1 MTNILYTTLAFD
13 CFFSL
18 PINITLPKGDYVV
31 RTLDGAE
38 RAVNAAA
45 IAPFEITLAQAKQYL
60 EGQMSEPIEALNR
73 LVRHYQAICAAEA
86 HARGET
92 PITEIPEGNAEAAKE
107 KLTPFVEAL
116 GDFLRQATSENPAD
130 QAAAQEK
137 IRSFRDNLSQIG
149 VPTSDDLKRI
159 PERLRQDDLDT
170 IYKENQQSLTNAF
183 QKLFDAIAT
192 AANTASQE
200 LGEHRETPLSKDNK
214 PQN

>member
-1 MTNILYTTLAFD
+1 MTNIIYTTAAFD

-18 PINITLPKGDYVV
+18 PINVTLPEGDYVI

-45 IAPFEITLAQAKQYL
+45 IAPFEITLAQAKQCL
-60 EGQMSEPIEALNR
+60 EDQMNEPLEMLSR

-92 PITEIPEGNAEAAKE
+92 PITEIPTGDAETAKN
-107 KLTPFVEAL
+107 KLTPLVAAL

-137 IRSFRDNLSQIG
+137 IRSFRANLTQMG
-149 VPTSDDLKRI
+149 VPTSEDLERI
-159 PERLRQDDLDT
+159 PERLRNDDLDA
-170 IYKENQQSLTNAF
+170 IREENRQRLTDAF
-183 QKLFDAIAT
+183 QKLFDTIAN
-192 AANTASQE
+192 AANAASQE
-200 LGEHRETPLSKDNK
+200 LREHQDASPTETAKSQK
-214 PQN
+214 